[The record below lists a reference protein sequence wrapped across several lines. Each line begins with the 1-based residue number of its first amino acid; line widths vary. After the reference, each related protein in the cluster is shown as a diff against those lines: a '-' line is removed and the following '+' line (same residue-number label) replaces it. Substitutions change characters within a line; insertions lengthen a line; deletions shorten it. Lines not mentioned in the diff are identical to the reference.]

1 MSTNLWH
8 SFFGEYT
15 TMKKIL
21 IIEDE
26 KSLSEFIQLELE
38 HEGYEV
44 LTSFNGREGLDQA
57 LHENVDLIL
66 LDLMLPGINGVE
78 VCRRLRLVNSTPI
91 IMITAR
97 DSVLDKIS
105 GLDSG
110 ADDYITKPFQIEEL
124 LARMRAIFRR
134 FEVSLTH
141 QTLVHKDLELNI
153 ESRMVKRKSE
163 EIELTKKEFDL
174 LFLLMKNKN
183 KVSTREFLLEKIWG
197 FETNVETNVVD
208 VYISYLRAKVDR
220 KEESYIQTVRGTGY
234 VIRD

>member
-1 MSTNLWH
+1 MTL
-8 SFFGEYT
+8 FFGEYT
-15 TMKKIL
+15 NMKKIL

-44 LTSFNGREGLDQA
+44 LTAFNGRDGLDQA
-57 LHENVDLIL
+57 LHGNVDLIL
-66 LDLMLPGINGVE
+66 LDLMLPGLNGVE

-163 EIELTKKEFDL
+163 ELELTKKEFDL

-183 KVSTREFLLEKIWG
+183 KVLTREFLLEKIWG

-208 VYISYLRAKVDR
+208 VYISYLRAKIDR

>member
-1 MSTNLWH
+1 
-8 SFFGEYT
+8 
-15 TMKKIL
+15 MKKIL

-26 KSLSEFIQLELE
+26 KDLSQFIQLELE

-44 LTSFNGREGLDQA
+44 RTAFNGRDGLDQA
-57 LHENVDLIL
+57 LHEHLDLIL
-66 LDLMLPGINGVE
+66 LDLMLPGLNGIE
-78 VCRRLRLVNSTPI
+78 VCRRIRLVNSTPI

-124 LARMRAIFRR
+124 LARMRALFRR
-134 FEVSLTH
+134 SEIPMSQHTIVY
-141 QTLVHKDLELNI
+141 KDLEINM
-153 ESRMVKRKSE
+153 ESRMVKRGNE
-163 EIELTKKEFDL
+163 ELELTKKEFDL
-174 LFLLMKNKN
+174 LYLLLNNKN
-183 KVSTREFLLEKIWG
+183 RVLTREFLLEKIWG
-197 FETNVETNVVD
+197 FDNMIETNVVD

-220 KEESYIQTVRGTGY
+220 KEEESYIQTVRGTGY